1 MSILFSF
8 LFYDFFFGI
17 ELYDLLVYFTNFA
30 PVGCSTYRYFL
41 WFCRV
46 VFFFLMVFFTF
57 QRFIRL
63 IGSVCLFF
71 IQCFS
76 LWGWSKKILLQFIP
90 EHVLH
95 LFFYMSF
102 MVSFLV
108 FQSWSRFEFS
118 LFMVG
123 GNVQTSSFYLWLSY
137 FPSTTCWGYSPFS
150 RRVYI
155 FPLFIK
161 D

>member
-1 MSILFSF
+1 MSILISF
-8 LFYDFFFGI
+8 LFYDFFFFCI

-30 PVGCSTYRYFL
+30 LVGCSTYRSFL

-46 VFFFLMVFFTF
+46 VFFLMVFFTV

-90 EHVLH
+90 EHVLP
-95 LFFYMSF
+95 LVFYMSF

-118 LFMVG
+118 LFVVG